1 MFRKISAKFGIFF
14 TNTPQN
20 FTFFPRE
27 ICCAV
32 PICLQAAVELPP
44 QFDCKQYRY
53 IDVEEIYN

>member
-1 MFRKISAKFGIFF
+1 MFRKISAKSVIFSQIRRKILRF
-14 TNTPQN
+14 S
-20 FTFFPRE
+20 RE
-27 ICCAV
+27 MCCAV